1 MAVKEFD
8 ESRQLI
14 EQGIAEIKELL
25 TSIDTNTK
33 NMGGAGGRAGPGGA
47 GGAGG
52 GGSSAL
58 AGGFARRAGAR
69 GFAGKFGGALQR
81 KLIGRAGGP
90 VGALAAGAA
99 GAIGAAVIDP
109 ARKIAKD
116 TIFNGMRNAASFGA
130 GVNPFQGAFNQ
141 AKKNIPIIGQGVSR
155 VLDPLQRAASRTNAI
170 TSLIARG
177 GGAISAEDRESI
189 FDRFK
194 LEEQRAQKET
204 IEVQKLLATE
214 IGSEETTNAVNEEL
228 SAQIGRLS
236 DAITS
241 TFGGG

>member
-14 EQGIAEIKELL
+14 EQGVAEIKELL

-47 GGAGG
+47 GSAGG

-69 GFAGKFGGALQR
+69 GFSGKFGGALSR

-90 VGALAAGAA
+90 VGALAEGAA
-99 GAIGAAVIDP
+99 GAVGAAV
-109 ARKIAKD
+109 KMTKD
-116 TIFNGMRNAASFGA
+116 TIFQGDRNAANFGA
-130 GVNPFQGAFNQ
+130 GSNPFQAAFNTQ
-141 AKKNIPIIGQGVSR
+141 FKGAIPIIGQGVSR
-155 VLDPLQRAASRTNAI
+155 VVDPLKRAASRTNAI

-177 GGAISAEDRESI
+177 GGAISAGDRESI

-204 IEVQKLLATE
+204 IAVQKLLTTE
-214 IGSEETTNAVNEEL
+214 IGSEETTSAINAEL
-228 SAQIGRLS
+228 IAQIGRLS
-236 DAITS
+236 DAIIS
-241 TFGGG
+241 SFGGG